1 MVRSSWCRGRVA
13 GAICA
18 CVFGLFR
25 PMDSQA
31 AAGPRRPLPL
41 SSWDAGVVER
51 ARAGASKRLLDP
63 QCLSLLDEFKDAHGA
78 ALRQKLDGLGLT
90 ATAYLRRVPFVD
102 GSGIRSCRPE
112 GVLMVANPGRATV
125 YVCPAGSVSRL
136 SREATRHPA
145 RAEFALI
152 HEMLHTLGLGE
163 DPPSSEQIT
172 RRVERRCGR
181 SPRGDAEIVE

>member
-1 MVRSSWCRGRVA
+1 MA
-13 GAICA
+13 G
-18 CVFGLFR
+18 
-25 PMDSQA
+25 QA
-31 AAGPRRPLPL
+31 AARPRRPLPL
-41 SSWDAGVVER
+41 SSWDTGVVER
-51 ARAGASKRLLDP
+51 ARAGASQRLLDP
-63 QCLSLLDEFKDAHGA
+63 ECLAILDEFKDANGDT
-78 ALRQKLDGLGLT
+78 LRKKLDGLGLT
-90 ATAYLRRVPFVD
+90 ATGYLQQVPFVD

-136 SREATRHPA
+136 SREAIRRPS

-172 RRVERRCGR
+172 RRVERRCSR
-181 SPRGDAEIVE
+181 QPRRDAEIVDILSRPPAIP